1 VLSVASVRSAG
12 GAANYFAKDDYYVG
26 EHASEVSGW
35 GGNGAPNSAFPVR
48 WKKVFE
54 DLLKGRLPDGEQ
66 VGDPERRRAG
76 IDLTFS
82 MPKSASVLAYVA
94 GDERLLAAHMQAV
107 RQTMGWV
114 EKTFAEGGL
123 MSTIPRAI
131 PSAPGI

>member
-1 VLSVASVRSAG
+1 MLSVASVRSAG
-12 GAANYFAKDDYYVG
+12 GAASYFAKDDYYVG
-26 EHASEVSGW
+26 EHASEVSAW
-35 GGNGAPNSAFPVR
+35 GGAGATELGLAGEVNKLAFEQLLNG
-48 WKKVFE
+48 K
-54 DLLKGRLPDGEQ
+54 LPDGEQ

-114 EKTFAEGGL
+114 EKN
-123 MSTIPRAI
+123 
-131 PSAPGI
+131 